1 MIPSEIAFSILGTL
15 KASILRG
22 FMAVSV
28 GERTFTKEVLESSTL
43 VVVTFWAPW
52 CRLCQIV
59 EPFLSRFQ
67 AEWEEPIKLVRINA
81 DENFKLA
88 KDYRL
93 TTLPTLLMFENGQL
107 RHRLD
112 GFQAK
117 DELRASLER
126 LMSLKSY
133 SA

>member
-22 FMAVSV
+22 FMVVSV
-28 GERTFTKEVLESSTL
+28 GERTFTKEVIESSTL

-59 EPFLSRFQ
+59 EPLLSRFQ